1 MLDEDVMQIT
11 MKACCTTWGWVG
23 IAASSQGL
31 LGLTLPAIS
40 REMALNSFLHRWPT
54 AEEGSSH
61 FIAVLDDRL
70 SRYFMG
76 ENVDFEDQVLDLRQA
91 TDFQTRVWEM
101 VRSIPRGEVRSYGWV
116 AAQVGSPRSAR
127 AVGRTLA
134 LNPLPI
140 VVPCHRVVGQ
150 SGELIG
156 FAAGLDMKRRL
167 LELEAVHLV
176 AERVLTT
183 RA

>member
-1 MLDEDVMQIT
+1 

-23 IAASSQGL
+23 IAASSRGL
-31 LGLTLPAIS
+31 LELSLPAIS
-40 REMALNSFLHRWPT
+40 REMALSPLLHHWPT
-54 AEEGSSH
+54 AEEGASR

-76 ENVDFEDQVLDLRQA
+76 ENVDFDDQVLDPHQA
-91 TDFQTRVWEM
+91 TDFQSRVWEM
-101 VRSIPRGEVRSYGWV
+101 VRCIPRGEVRSYGWV
-116 AAQVGSPRSAR
+116 AAQVGSPQSAR
-127 AVGRTLA
+127 AVGRALA
-134 LNPLPI
+134 TNPLPI
-140 VVPCHRVVGQ
+140 VVPCHRVVGR

-183 RA
+183 RE

>member
-1 MLDEDVMQIT
+1 MEIT
-11 MKACCTTWGWVG
+11 TKACFTTWGWVG
-23 IAASSQGL
+23 IAASSEGL

-40 REMALNSFLHRWPT
+40 REMALSPILHRWPT
-54 AEEGSSH
+54 AQEGSSA
-61 FIAVLDDRL
+61 FITTLDDAL

-76 ENVDFEDQVLDLRQA
+76 ENVDFDDQVLDLRQA

-116 AAQVGSPRSAR
+116 AAKVGSPRSAR

-134 LNPLPI
+134 MNPLPI

-167 LELEAVHLV
+167 LELETVHLV

-183 RA
+183 RE

>member
-1 MLDEDVMQIT
+1 MEVT

-23 IAASSQGL
+23 IAASSEGL

-40 REMALNSFLHRWPT
+40 RELALNPLLHRWPM
-54 AEEGSSH
+54 AEEGSSRL
-61 FIAVLDDRL
+61 IAILDSRL

-76 ENVDFEDQVLDLRQA
+76 ESVGFDDQVLDLRQA
-91 TDFQTRVWEM
+91 TDFQTRVWAM
-101 VRSIPRGEVRSYGWV
+101 VRSIPRGEVRTYGWI

-134 LNPLPI
+134 TNPLPV

-183 RA
+183 RE